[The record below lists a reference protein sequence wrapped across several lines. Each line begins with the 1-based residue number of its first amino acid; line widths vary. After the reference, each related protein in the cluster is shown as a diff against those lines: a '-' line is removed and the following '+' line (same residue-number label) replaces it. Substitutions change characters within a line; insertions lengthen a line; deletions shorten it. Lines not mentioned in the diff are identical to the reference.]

1 MEAKTWKTEGG
12 FTVTVFREYWT
23 SSHLQYQFPFFQAKM
38 TQPSECEYYC
48 KLLLVFAYADGFSQ
62 SWIVVLNDDM
72 IKYSFIMTAPV
83 NPHIRVH
90 KALGVWH

>member
-1 MEAKTWKTEGG
+1 
-12 FTVTVFREYWT
+12 
-23 SSHLQYQFPFFQAKM
+23 M